1 MDRQTL
7 RTKLLDIFEQE
18 TWERP
23 ENLTDE
29 MTIRE
34 GLKLDSVDVLSVALR
49 VESEL
54 GVTLGSDDFGRIH
67 TVGDLLDT
75 IQSKLA
81 SKSKAKAA

>member
-7 RTKLLDIFEQE
+7 RTKLLEIFEQE

-34 GLKLDSVDVLSVALR
+34 GLKLDSVDVLSIALR
-49 VESEL
+49 LETDL
-54 GVTLGSDDFGRIH
+54 GVTLGSDDFGHIQ
-67 TVGDLLDT
+67 TVGDLLDK
-75 IQSKLA
+75 IQAKLAVQSK
-81 SKSKAKAA
+81 AA

>member
-1 MDRQTL
+1 MDRQAL

-23 ENLTDE
+23 ENLTDD

-54 GVTLGSDDFGRIH
+54 GVTLGSDDFGRIQ
-67 TVGDLLDT
+67 TVGDLLNA

-81 SKSKAKAA
+81 TISKAA

>member
-7 RTKLLDIFEQE
+7 RTRLLDIFEQE

-23 ENLTDE
+23 ENLTDD

-34 GLKLDSVDVLSVALR
+34 GLNLDSVDVLSVALR
-49 VESEL
+49 LESEL
-54 GVTLGSDDFGRIH
+54 GVTLGSDDFGRIQ

-75 IQSKLA
+75 IQAKLSA
-81 SKSKAKAA
+81 KSRAA

>member
-23 ENLTDE
+23 ENLADHV
-29 MTIRE
+29 TIRE

-49 VESEL
+49 LESEL
-54 GVTLGSDDFGRIH
+54 GVTLGSDDFGRIQ

-81 SKSKAKAA
+81 VKSKAA

>member
-7 RTKLLDIFEQE
+7 RTRLLDIFEQE

-23 ENLTDE
+23 ENVTDE
-29 MTIRE
+29 TTIRE

-49 VESEL
+49 LESDL
-54 GVTLGSDDFGRIH
+54 GVKLDSSDFGHIQ

-75 IQSKLA
+75 IQAKLA
-81 SKSKAKAA
+81 TKAKAA

>member
-1 MDRQTL
+1 MDRQAL

-23 ENLTDE
+23 ENLADDI
-29 MTIRE
+29 TIRE

-49 VESEL
+49 LESEL
-54 GVTLGSDDFGRIH
+54 GVTLGSEDFGHIQ

-81 SKSKAKAA
+81 VKSKAA

>member
-1 MDRQTL
+1 MDRQAL

-54 GVTLGSDDFGRIH
+54 GATLGSDDFGRIQ

-81 SKSKAKAA
+81 TKSKAA

>member
-49 VESEL
+49 LESEL
-54 GVTLGSDDFGRIH
+54 GVTLGSDDFGRIQ
-67 TVGDLLDT
+67 TVGDLLNT

-81 SKSKAKAA
+81 TKSKAA

>member
-1 MDRQTL
+1 MDRQAL

-23 ENLTDE
+23 ENLTDD

-54 GVTLGSDDFGRIH
+54 GVTLGSDDFGRIQ
-67 TVGDLLDT
+67 TVGDLLDA

-81 SKSKAKAA
+81 TKSKAA

>member
-23 ENLTDE
+23 ENVTDE
-29 MTIRE
+29 TTIRE

-49 VESEL
+49 LESDL
-54 GVTLGSDDFGRIH
+54 GVKLDSSDFGHIQ

-75 IQSKLA
+75 IQAKLA
-81 SKSKAKAA
+81 TKAKAA